1 MLGLICAEIRN
12 FFTYDSDK
20 HIGDYAIID
29 GVITPSFDFKTDYI
43 RIIGSRKN
51 DGVYKVSDLTDPE
64 HNPLVDESEFHGAVW
79 EMSVPRDF
87 VALCD
92 EISDW
97 QSKYGTVDSAAMS
110 PYQSESFG
118 GYSYTKA
125 IGYDKSGKS
134 EVYPSW
140 SSVFSSRLNVYRKI

>member
-20 HIGDYAIID
+20 HIGDFAIID

-51 DGVYKVSDLTDPE
+51 DGVYKVSDILDTEKNPLTDE
-64 HNPLVDESEFHGAVW
+64 GTFHGGIW
-79 EMSVPRDF
+79 EMSIPKDF
-87 VALCD
+87 LNLVA

-97 QSKYGTVDSAAMS
+97 QTKYGNVNSEAMS
-110 PYQSESFG
+110 PFSSESFG
-118 GYSYTKA
+118 GYSYM
-125 IGYDKSGKS
+125 KSTGGS
-134 EVYPSW
+134 GEAGSDFPSW
-140 SSVFSSRLNVYRKI
+140 KKVFASRLNVFRKI